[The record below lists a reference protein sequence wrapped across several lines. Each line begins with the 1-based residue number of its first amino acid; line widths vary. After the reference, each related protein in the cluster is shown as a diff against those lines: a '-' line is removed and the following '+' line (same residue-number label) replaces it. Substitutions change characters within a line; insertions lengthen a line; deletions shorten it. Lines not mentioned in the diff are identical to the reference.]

1 MTEKNL
7 STLLARFFL
16 ELPILGITNYFMSTV
31 KTDVQDIT
39 ETRKTITVS
48 VAAAEITTI
57 EAKLIKDFQRDAKI
71 PGFRPGKAPENMIRM
86 RYAKEL
92 KSELSQRVVSKAHQ
106 EGVAKSDFDI
116 FGIVDLN
123 EGEITAGSDAS
134 IVFTV
139 DVVPAFDLPS
149 YEGLK
154 VTNEPTEAS
163 TEDVDKMLEQLLS
176 QRAEYNVAEKA
187 AEQGDYVRCGY
198 EGKIGDELVA
208 DLVPETPMYGT
219 QATTWEEAG
228 AEGTPGVQAVVD
240 GVVGMKAGDEKEVT
254 MEFPEDFKPEALAGK
269 TAVYSIKAE
278 EVREKV
284 MPKMDEEFFKSVQV
298 KDEAELRE
306 RIGENIENQK
316 KQQNAQSERQQIT
329 EQLLGSVEFAIPE
342 SGIESETD
350 AVLRDFMQ
358 RNMQQGAT
366 EADFEKHKEA
376 LHEGAQKA
384 AHDRLKSRLILS
396 KIAEKEKVQAEN
408 DDFSRMIMMQAQQS
422 GEKPEKIVKEIQ
434 KDQRRINNMRS
445 EIILGKTMDLILD
458 KAERETVAAATAEA

>member
-1 MTEKNL
+1 
-7 STLLARFFL
+7 
-16 ELPILGITNYFMSTV
+16 MSTV
-31 KTDVQDIT
+31 KTDVQDIN

-48 VAAAEITTI
+48 VAAAEIASI
-57 EAKLIKDFQRDAKI
+57 EASLIKEFMRDAKI

-106 EGVAKSDFDI
+106 EGVAKSDFEI
-116 FGIVDLN
+116 FGVVDLDK
-123 EGEITAGSDAS
+123 GEISAGSDAT
-134 IVFTV
+134 ITFTV
-139 DVVPAFDLPS
+139 DVLQAFEVPA

-163 TEDVDKMLEQLLS
+163 AEEVEKMFEQLLS
-176 QRAEYNVAEKA
+176 QRAEFNVAEKA
-187 AEQGDYVRCGY
+187 ADKGDYVRCSY

-219 QATTWEEAG
+219 QKVTWEEAG
-228 AEGTPGVQAVVD
+228 AEGTPGVQAIVD
-240 GVVGMKAGDEKEVT
+240 GVVGMQAGDEKEVT
-254 MEFPEDFKPEALAGK
+254 MEFPADFKPEALAGK
-269 TAVYSIKAE
+269 TAVYSLKAE

-284 MPKMDEEFFKSVQV
+284 MPAMDDAFFASMQV

-306 RIGENIENQK
+306 RISQNIEGQK
-316 KQQNAQSERQQIT
+316 KEKNSNAERQQIT
-329 EQLLGSVEFAIPE
+329 EQLLASVEFAIPE
-342 SGIESETD
+342 SGIESETE

-358 RNMQQGAT
+358 RNMQQGAS
-366 EADFEKHKEA
+366 EADFEAHKEQ
-376 LHEGAQKA
+376 LHEGASKA

-434 KDQRRINNMRS
+434 KDQSRINNMRS
-445 EIILGKTMDLILD
+445 EILLGKTMDLILD
-458 KAERETVAAATAEA
+458 KAERETVAAATVEA

>member
-1 MTEKNL
+1 
-7 STLLARFFL
+7 
-16 ELPILGITNYFMSTV
+16 MSTV
-31 KTDVQDIT
+31 KTDVQDIN

-48 VAAAEITTI
+48 VAAAEIASI
-57 EAKLIKDFQRDAKI
+57 EASLIKEFMRDAKI

-106 EGVAKSDFDI
+106 EGVAKSDFEI
-116 FGIVDLN
+116 FGVVDLN
-123 EGEITAGSDAS
+123 EGEIAAGSDAT
-134 IVFTV
+134 ITFTV
-139 DVVPAFDLPS
+139 DVLQAFEVPA

-163 TEDVDKMLEQLLS
+163 AEEVEKMFEQLLS
-176 QRAEYNVAEKA
+176 QRAEFNVAEKA
-187 AEQGDYVRCGY
+187 ADKGDYVRCSY

-219 QATTWEEAG
+219 QKVTWEEAG
-228 AEGTPGVQAVVD
+228 AEGTPGVQAIVD
-240 GVVGMKAGDEKEVT
+240 GVVGMQAGDEKEVT
-254 MEFPEDFKPEALAGK
+254 MEFPADFKPEALAGK
-269 TAVYSIKAE
+269 TAVYSLKAE

-284 MPKMDEEFFKSVQV
+284 MPAMDDAFFASMQV

-306 RIGENIENQK
+306 RISQNIEGQK
-316 KQQNAQSERQQIT
+316 KEKNSNAERQQIT
-329 EQLLGSVEFAIPE
+329 EQLLASVEFAIPE
-342 SGIESETD
+342 SGIESETE

-358 RNMQQGAT
+358 RNMQQGAS
-366 EADFEKHKEA
+366 EADFEAHKEQ
-376 LHEGAQKA
+376 LHEGASKA

-434 KDQRRINNMRS
+434 KDQSRINNMRS
-445 EIILGKTMDLILD
+445 EILLGKTMDLILD

>member
-1 MTEKNL
+1 
-7 STLLARFFL
+7 
-16 ELPILGITNYFMSTV
+16 MSTV
-31 KTDVQDIT
+31 KTDVQDIN

-48 VAAAEITTI
+48 VAAAEIATI
-57 EAKLIKDFQRDAKI
+57 EASLIKEFMRDAKI

-106 EGVAKSDFDI
+106 EGVAKSDFEI
-116 FGIVDLN
+116 FGVVDLN
-123 EGEITAGSDAS
+123 EGEIAAGSDAT
-134 IVFTV
+134 ITFTV
-139 DVVPAFDLPS
+139 DVLQAFEVPA

-163 TEDVDKMLEQLLS
+163 AEEVEKMFEQMLS
-176 QRAEYNVAEKA
+176 QRAEFNVAEKA
-187 AEQGDYVRCGY
+187 ADKGDYVRCSY

-219 QATTWEEAG
+219 QKVTWEEAG
-228 AEGTPGVQAVVD
+228 AEGTPGVQAIVD
-240 GVVGMKAGDEKEVT
+240 GVVGMQAGDEKEVT
-254 MEFPEDFKPEALAGK
+254 MEFPADFKPEALAGK
-269 TAVYSIKAE
+269 TAVYSLKAE

-284 MPKMDEEFFKSVQV
+284 MPAMDDAFFASMQV

-306 RIGENIENQK
+306 RISQNIEGQK
-316 KQQNAQSERQQIT
+316 KEKNSNAERQQIT
-329 EQLLGSVEFAIPE
+329 EQLLASVEFAIPE
-342 SGIESETD
+342 SGIESETE

-358 RNMQQGAT
+358 RNMQQGAS
-366 EADFEKHKEA
+366 EADFEAHKEQ
-376 LHEGAQKA
+376 LHEGASKA

-434 KDQRRINNMRS
+434 KDQSRINNMRS
-445 EIILGKTMDLILD
+445 EILLGKTMDLILD
-458 KAERETVAAATAEA
+458 KAERETVAAATVEA

>member
-1 MTEKNL
+1 
-7 STLLARFFL
+7 
-16 ELPILGITNYFMSTV
+16 MSTV
-31 KTDVQDIT
+31 KTDVQDIN

-48 VAAAEITTI
+48 VAATEIASI
-57 EAKLIKDFQRDAKI
+57 EASLIKEFMRDAKI
-71 PGFRPGKAPENMIRM
+71 PGFRPGKAPQNMIRM

-106 EGVAKSDFDI
+106 EGVAKSDFEI
-116 FGIVDLN
+116 FGVVDLN
-123 EGEITAGSDAS
+123 EGEIAAGSDAT
-134 IVFTV
+134 ITFTV
-139 DVVPAFDLPS
+139 DVLQAFEVPA

-163 TEDVDKMLEQLLS
+163 AEEVEKMFEQLLS
-176 QRAEYNVAEKA
+176 QRAEFNVAEKA
-187 AEQGDYVRCGY
+187 ADKGDYVRCSY

-219 QATTWEEAG
+219 QKVTWEEAG
-228 AEGTPGVQAVVD
+228 AEGTPGVQAIVD
-240 GVVGMKAGDEKEVT
+240 GVVGMQAGDEKEVT
-254 MEFPEDFKPEALAGK
+254 MEFAEDFKPEALAGK
-269 TAVYSIKAE
+269 TAVYSLKAE

-284 MPKMDEEFFKSVQV
+284 MPAMDDAFFASMQV

-306 RIGENIENQK
+306 RISQNIEGQK
-316 KQQNAQSERQQIT
+316 KEKNVNAERQQIT

-342 SGIESETD
+342 SGIESETE

-358 RNMQQGAT
+358 RNMQQGAS
-366 EADFEKHKEA
+366 EADFEAHKEQ
-376 LHEGAQKA
+376 LHEGASKA

-434 KDQRRINNMRS
+434 KDQSRINNMRS
-445 EIILGKTMDLILD
+445 EILLGKTMDLILD

>member
-1 MTEKNL
+1 
-7 STLLARFFL
+7 
-16 ELPILGITNYFMSTV
+16 MSTV
-31 KTDVQDIT
+31 KTDVQDIN

-48 VAAAEITTI
+48 VAAAEIATI
-57 EAKLIKDFQRDAKI
+57 EASLIKEFMRDAKI

-106 EGVAKSDFDI
+106 EGVAKSDFEI
-116 FGIVDLN
+116 FGVVDLN
-123 EGEITAGSDAS
+123 EGEIAAGSDAT
-134 IVFTV
+134 ITFTV
-139 DVVPAFDLPS
+139 DVLQAFEVPA

-163 TEDVDKMLEQLLS
+163 AEEVEKMFEQMLS
-176 QRAEYNVAEKA
+176 QRAEFNVAEKA
-187 AEQGDYVRCGY
+187 ADKGDYVRCSY

-208 DLVPETPMYGT
+208 DLVPETPMYGS
-219 QATTWEEAG
+219 QKVTWEEAG
-228 AEGTPGVQAVVD
+228 AEGTPGVQAIVD
-240 GVVGMKAGDEKEVT
+240 GVVGMQAGDEKEVT
-254 MEFPEDFKPEALAGK
+254 MEFPADFKPEALAGK
-269 TAVYSIKAE
+269 TAVYSLKAE

-284 MPKMDEEFFKSVQV
+284 MPAMDDAFFASMQV

-306 RIGENIENQK
+306 RISQNIEGQK
-316 KQQNAQSERQQIT
+316 KEKNSNAERQQIT
-329 EQLLGSVEFAIPE
+329 EQLLASVEFAIPE
-342 SGIESETD
+342 SGIESETE

-358 RNMQQGAT
+358 RNMQQGAS
-366 EADFEKHKEA
+366 EADFEAHKEQ
-376 LHEGAQKA
+376 LHEGASKA

-434 KDQRRINNMRS
+434 KDQSRINNMRS
-445 EIILGKTMDLILD
+445 EILLGKTMDLILD
-458 KAERETVAAATAEA
+458 KAERETVAAATVEA

>member
-1 MTEKNL
+1 
-7 STLLARFFL
+7 
-16 ELPILGITNYFMSTV
+16 MSTV
-31 KTDVQDIT
+31 KTDVQDIN

-48 VAAAEITTI
+48 VAAAEIATI
-57 EAKLIKDFQRDAKI
+57 EASLIQEFMRDAKI

-106 EGVAKSDFDI
+106 EGVAKSDFEI
-116 FGIVDLN
+116 FGVVDLN
-123 EGEITAGSDAS
+123 EGEIAAGSDAT
-134 IVFTV
+134 ITFTV
-139 DVVPAFDLPS
+139 DVLQAFEVPA

-163 TEDVDKMLEQLLS
+163 AEEVEKMFEQLLS
-176 QRAEYNVAEKA
+176 QRAEFNVAEKA
-187 AEQGDYVRCGY
+187 ADKGDYVRCSY

-219 QATTWEEAG
+219 QKVTWEEAG
-228 AEGTPGVQAVVD
+228 AEGTPGVQAIVD
-240 GVVGMKAGDEKEVT
+240 GVVGMQAGDEKEVT
-254 MEFPEDFKPEALAGK
+254 MEFAEDFKPEALAGK
-269 TAVYSIKAE
+269 TAVYSLKAE

-284 MPKMDEEFFKSVQV
+284 MPAMDDAFFASMQV

-306 RIGENIENQK
+306 RISQNIEGQK
-316 KQQNAQSERQQIT
+316 KEKNVNAERQQIT

-342 SGIESETD
+342 SGIESETE

-358 RNMQQGAT
+358 RNMQQGAS
-366 EADFEKHKEA
+366 EADFEAHKEQ
-376 LHEGAQKA
+376 LHEGASKA

-434 KDQRRINNMRS
+434 KDQSRINNMRS
-445 EIILGKTMDLILD
+445 EILLGKTMDLILD
-458 KAERETVAAATAEA
+458 KAERETVAATTVEA

>member
-1 MTEKNL
+1 
-7 STLLARFFL
+7 
-16 ELPILGITNYFMSTV
+16 MSTV
-31 KTDVQDIT
+31 KTDVQDIN

-48 VAAAEITTI
+48 VAAAEIASI
-57 EAKLIKDFQRDAKI
+57 EASLIKEFMRDAKI

-106 EGVAKSDFDI
+106 EGVAKSDFEI
-116 FGIVDLN
+116 FGVVDLN
-123 EGEITAGSDAS
+123 EGEIAAGSDAT
-134 IVFTV
+134 ITFTV
-139 DVVPAFDLPS
+139 DVLQAFEVPA

-163 TEDVDKMLEQLLS
+163 AEEVEKMFEQMLS
-176 QRAEYNVAEKA
+176 QRAEFNVAEKA
-187 AEQGDYVRCGY
+187 ADKGDYVRCSY

-219 QATTWEEAG
+219 QKVTWEEAG
-228 AEGTPGVQAVVD
+228 AEGTPGVQAIVD
-240 GVVGMKAGDEKEVT
+240 GVVGMQAGDEKEVT
-254 MEFPEDFKPEALAGK
+254 MEFAEDFKPEALAGK
-269 TAVYSIKAE
+269 TAVYSLKAE

-284 MPKMDEEFFKSVQV
+284 MPAMDDAFFASMQV

-306 RIGENIENQK
+306 RISENIEGQK
-316 KQQNAQSERQQIT
+316 KEQNSNAERQQIT
-329 EQLLGSVEFAIPE
+329 EQLLASVEFAIPE
-342 SGIESETD
+342 SGIESETE

-358 RNMQQGAT
+358 RNMQQGAS
-366 EADFEKHKEA
+366 EADFEAHKEQ
-376 LHEGAQKA
+376 LHEGASKA

-408 DDFSRMIMMQAQQS
+408 DDFSRLIMMQAQQS

-434 KDQRRINNMRS
+434 KDQSRINNMRS
-445 EIILGKTMDLILD
+445 EILLGKTMDLILD
-458 KAERETVAAATAEA
+458 KAERETVAAATVEA

>member
-1 MTEKNL
+1 
-7 STLLARFFL
+7 
-16 ELPILGITNYFMSTV
+16 MSTV
-31 KTDVQDIT
+31 KTDVQDIN

-48 VAAAEITTI
+48 VAAAEIASI
-57 EAKLIKDFQRDAKI
+57 EASLIKEFMRDAKI

-106 EGVAKSDFDI
+106 EGVAKSDFEI
-116 FGIVDLN
+116 FGVVDLN
-123 EGEITAGSDAS
+123 KGEIAAGSDAT
-134 IVFTV
+134 ITFTV
-139 DVVPAFDLPS
+139 DVLQAFEVPA

-163 TEDVDKMLEQLLS
+163 AEEVEKMFEQLLS
-176 QRAEYNVAEKA
+176 QRAEFNVAEKA
-187 AEQGDYVRCGY
+187 ADKGDYVRCSY
-198 EGKIGDELVA
+198 EGKIGDELIA

-219 QATTWEEAG
+219 QKVTWEEAG
-228 AEGTPGVQAVVD
+228 AEGTPGVQAIVD
-240 GVVGMKAGDEKEVT
+240 GVVGMQAGDEKEVT
-254 MEFPEDFKPEALAGK
+254 MEFAEDFKPEALAGK
-269 TAVYSIKAE
+269 TAVYSLKAE

-284 MPKMDEEFFKSVQV
+284 MPALDDAFFASMQV

-306 RIGENIENQK
+306 RISENIEGQK
-316 KQQNAQSERQQIT
+316 KEQNSNAERQQIT
-329 EQLLGSVEFAIPE
+329 EQLLASVEFAIPE
-342 SGIESETD
+342 SGIESETE

-358 RNMQQGAT
+358 RNMQQGAS
-366 EADFEKHKEA
+366 EADFEAHKEQ
-376 LHEGAQKA
+376 LHEGASKA

-408 DDFSRMIMMQAQQS
+408 DDFSRLIMMQAQQS

-434 KDQRRINNMRS
+434 KDQSRINNMRS
-445 EIILGKTMDLILD
+445 EILLGKTMDLILD

>member
-1 MTEKNL
+1 
-7 STLLARFFL
+7 
-16 ELPILGITNYFMSTV
+16 MSTV
-31 KTDVQDIT
+31 KTDVQDIN

-48 VAAAEITTI
+48 VAAAEIASI
-57 EAKLIKDFQRDAKI
+57 EASLIKEFMRDAKI

-106 EGVAKSDFDI
+106 EGVAKSDFEI
-116 FGIVDLN
+116 FGVVDLN
-123 EGEITAGSDAS
+123 EGEIAAGSDAT
-134 IVFTV
+134 ITFTV
-139 DVVPAFDLPS
+139 DVLQAFEVPA

-154 VTNEPTEAS
+154 VTNEPIEAS
-163 TEDVDKMLEQLLS
+163 AEEVEKMFEQLLS
-176 QRAEYNVAEKA
+176 QRAEFNVAEKA
-187 AEQGDYVRCGY
+187 ADKGDYVRCSY

-208 DLVPETPMYGT
+208 DLVPETPMFGT
-219 QATTWEEAG
+219 QKVTWEEAG
-228 AEGTPGVQAVVD
+228 AEGTPGVQAIVD
-240 GVVGMKAGDEKEVT
+240 GVVGMQAGDEKEVT
-254 MEFPEDFKPEALAGK
+254 MEFAEDFKPEALAGK
-269 TAVYSIKAE
+269 TAVYSLKAE

-284 MPKMDEEFFKSVQV
+284 MPAMDDAFFASMQV

-306 RIGENIENQK
+306 RISQNIEGQK
-316 KQQNAQSERQQIT
+316 KEKNVNAERQQIT

-342 SGIESETD
+342 SGIESETE

-358 RNMQQGAT
+358 RNMQQGAS
-366 EADFEKHKEA
+366 EADFEAHKEQ
-376 LHEGAQKA
+376 LHEGASKA

-434 KDQRRINNMRS
+434 KDQSRINNMRS
-445 EIILGKTMDLILD
+445 EILLGKTMDLILD
-458 KAERETVAAATAEA
+458 KAERETVAAATVEA

>member
-1 MTEKNL
+1 
-7 STLLARFFL
+7 
-16 ELPILGITNYFMSTV
+16 MSTV
-31 KTDVQDIT
+31 KTDVQDIN

-48 VAAAEITTI
+48 VAAAEIATI
-57 EAKLIKDFQRDAKI
+57 EASLIQEFMRDAKI

-106 EGVAKSDFDI
+106 EGVAKSDFEI
-116 FGIVDLN
+116 FGVVDLN
-123 EGEITAGSDAS
+123 EGEIAAGSDAT
-134 IVFTV
+134 ITFTV
-139 DVVPAFDLPS
+139 DVLQAFEVPA

-163 TEDVDKMLEQLLS
+163 AEEVEKMFEQMLS
-176 QRAEYNVAEKA
+176 QRAEFNVAEKA
-187 AEQGDYVRCGY
+187 ADKGDYVRCSY

-219 QATTWEEAG
+219 QKVTWEEAG
-228 AEGTPGVQAVVD
+228 AEGTPGVQAIVD
-240 GVVGMKAGDEKEVT
+240 GVVGMQAGDEKEVT
-254 MEFPEDFKPEALAGK
+254 MEFPADFKPEALAGK
-269 TAVYSIKAE
+269 TAVYSLKAE

-284 MPKMDEEFFKSVQV
+284 MPAMDDAFFASMQV

-306 RIGENIENQK
+306 RISQNIEGQK
-316 KQQNAQSERQQIT
+316 KEQNSNAERQQIT
-329 EQLLGSVEFAIPE
+329 EQLLASVEFAIPE
-342 SGIESETD
+342 SGIESETE

-358 RNMQQGAT
+358 RNMQQGAS
-366 EADFEKHKEA
+366 EADFEAHKEQ
-376 LHEGAQKA
+376 LHEGASKA

-434 KDQRRINNMRS
+434 KDQSRINNMRS
-445 EIILGKTMDLILD
+445 EILLGKTMDLILD
-458 KAERETVAAATAEA
+458 KAERETVAAATVEA

>member
-1 MTEKNL
+1 
-7 STLLARFFL
+7 
-16 ELPILGITNYFMSTV
+16 MSTV
-31 KTDVQDIT
+31 KTDVQDIN

-48 VAAAEITTI
+48 VAAAEIASI
-57 EAKLIKDFQRDAKI
+57 EASLIKEFMRDAKI

-106 EGVAKSDFDI
+106 EGVAKSDFEI
-116 FGIVDLN
+116 FGVVDLN
-123 EGEITAGSDAS
+123 EGEIAAGSDAT
-134 IVFTV
+134 ITFTV
-139 DVVPAFDLPS
+139 DVLQAFEVPA

-154 VTNEPTEAS
+154 VTNEPIEAS
-163 TEDVDKMLEQLLS
+163 AEEVEKMFEQLLS
-176 QRAEYNVAEKA
+176 QRAEFNVAEKA
-187 AEQGDYVRCGY
+187 ADKGDYVRCSY

-219 QATTWEEAG
+219 QKVTWEEAG
-228 AEGTPGVQAVVD
+228 AEGTPGVQAIVD
-240 GVVGMKAGDEKEVT
+240 GVVGMQAGDEKEVT
-254 MEFPEDFKPEALAGK
+254 MEFAEDFKPEALAGK
-269 TAVYSIKAE
+269 TAVYSLKAE

-284 MPKMDEEFFKSVQV
+284 MPAMDDAFFASMQV

-306 RIGENIENQK
+306 RISQNIEGQK
-316 KQQNAQSERQQIT
+316 KEKNVNAERQQIT

-342 SGIESETD
+342 SGIESETE

-358 RNMQQGAT
+358 RNMQQGAS
-366 EADFEKHKEA
+366 EADFEAHKEQ
-376 LHEGAQKA
+376 LHEGASKA

-434 KDQRRINNMRS
+434 KDQSRINNMRS
-445 EIILGKTMDLILD
+445 EILLGKTMDLILD
-458 KAERETVAAATAEA
+458 KAERETVAAATVEA